1 MYHQSSQHFDLEQD
15 NANLGFGG
23 GEPTS
28 WLSGEDLRPSSPS
41 HRRNL
46 SAFSNSTATTAAGNV
61 DRLLFNDLVEIVP
74 LVQSLIDRKAT
85 SSYTRR
91 GSMIYTKTPSRESMS
106 YKMTDA
112 KGRNAQS
119 IPGKKRRENGGGN
132 EQDGGA
138 DGFSM
143 FSSNAI
149 LTKERE
155 ELTELREKVEHLQKQ
170 LLEKDEIL
178 KSAEASK
185 NEINSV
191 HNTLDQMKNQL
202 AEKDLLLRST
212 QAQLADLKIK
222 LADKQAAVERL
233 QWEATTSNNKVE
245 KLQKDLNAF
254 QGEMSSYTLLFE
266 SLSNDNYTLSD
277 QEYDD
282 ITPDDA
288 HLPEIDDMDISKME
302 EAQEA
307 YMASI
312 ASAKEKQDEESIA
325 MAANAR
331 LHLQSFVLRS

>member
-1 MYHQSSQHFDLEQD
+1 MFLD
-15 NANLGFGG
+15 
-23 GEPTS
+23 
-28 WLSGEDLRPSSPS
+28 
-41 HRRNL
+41 
-46 SAFSNSTATTAAGNV
+46 
-61 DRLLFNDLVEIVP
+61 LLF
-74 LVQSLIDRKAT
+74 VQ
-85 SSYTRR
+85 
-91 GSMIYTKTPSRESMS
+91 
-106 YKMTDA
+106 MTDA

-212 QAQLADLKIK
+212 QAQLADLK
-222 LADKQAAVERL
+222 VNL
-233 QWEATTSNNKVE
+233 QN
-245 KLQKDLNAF
+245 F
-254 QGEMSSYTLLFE
+254 
-266 SLSNDNYTLSD
+266 
-277 QEYDD
+277 
-282 ITPDDA
+282 
-288 HLPEIDDMDISKME
+288 
-302 EAQEA
+302 
-307 YMASI
+307 
-312 ASAKEKQDEESIA
+312 
-325 MAANAR
+325 
-331 LHLQSFVLRS
+331 LHQRFTGL